1 MSSGMPAAS
10 VPPPLA
16 LKSQLRSAGL
26 TLTNAQISYEI
37 WWFYIDENTRDLD
50 VMNLFPTFFGYDQE
64 AHFRNMIVSLH
75 TLYDTQQG
83 TITIKSLLHK
93 VPDPGAKPIW
103 RKYKSIRVTVNK
115 VKHLRHNAI
124 AHRNASKT
132 YSDVF
137 KSAAI
142 TPNDLKIL
150 ISDTFELLTMIADA
164 IGADKPRLSSHATED
179 VSGLIKVIR
188 NTMG

>member
-1 MSSGMPAAS
+1 MSSETPPAS

-37 WWFYIDENTRDLD
+37 WWFYINEDTRDLD

-64 AHFRNMIVSLH
+64 AHFRNMVVSLH
-75 TLYDTQQG
+75 TLYDTQKG

-93 VPDPGAKPIW
+93 VPDPEAKPIW
-103 RKYKSIRVTVNK
+103 RKYKSIHAAVNK
-115 VKHLRHNAI
+115 VEYLRHNAI
-124 AHRNASKT
+124 AHRNARET

-142 TPNDLKIL
+142 TPNDLKML
-150 ISDTFELLTMIADA
+150 IGDTFGLLTMIADA
-164 IGADKPRLSSHATED
+164 IGADKPRLSRHATED
-179 VSGLIKVIR
+179 VSGLIKKIR
-188 NTMG
+188 STMG